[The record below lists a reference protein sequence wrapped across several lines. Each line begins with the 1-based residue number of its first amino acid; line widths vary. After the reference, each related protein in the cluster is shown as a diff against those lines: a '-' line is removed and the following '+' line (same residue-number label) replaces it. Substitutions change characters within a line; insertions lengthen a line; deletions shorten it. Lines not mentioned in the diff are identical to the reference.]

1 MYQKVNQIISFTS
14 CYKTRISTPSISL
27 SVADAFVGFAIRK
40 NWHPEKG
47 RFVRLQRMGNEFRSD
62 LLHLEVEERIPCRHL
77 GILLKAASC
86 MSASFEGSSPTPTA
100 LETKG
105 CRLDT
110 WRVLLK
116 DATNLKCKAALNRV
130 FNSGLADAGIHNMF
144 LSSDHIWLFDLG
156 EPTLQPLPAFL
167 TKFLFSFFHTLGM
180 VDDKVNGGWVNRF
193 IPGEK
198 LALTEETKRLLPKAC
213 DAFKVTLDRLVD
225 VLFEG
230 EEAVRGLLINYVT
243 IQLLSDAS
251 FCLERWT
258 IKGGGHTRASNH
270 HKSIVEWPWRAL
282 WDIYVAS
289 HINTSESLRYFGA
302 ISSDENIYGA

>member
-1 MYQKVNQIISFTS
+1 L
-14 CYKTRISTPSISL
+14 KTYLILFHLL

-47 RFVRLQRMGNEFRSD
+47 RFFRLQRMGSAFRAKR
-62 LLHLEVEERIPCRHL
+62 LHLEREEHIPCRHL
-77 GILLKAASC
+77 GILLQAASC
-86 MSASFEGSSPTPTA
+86 MSSSFEGKSPAPTA
-100 LETKG
+100 LESKG

-110 WRVLLK
+110 WRDLLK
-116 DATNLKCKAALNRV
+116 DATSLKSKAALKCV

-144 LSSDHIWLFDLG
+144 LSSDRLWLFDLG
-156 EPTLQPLPAFL
+156 EPTLQPLPGFL

-193 IPGEK
+193 IPGKK
-198 LALTEETKRLLPKAC
+198 LGLTAETKRLLPKAC

-243 IQLLSDAS
+243 LQLLSDAA

-258 IKGGGHTRASNH
+258 IKGGGQLRMERWNIKGGGHLRTLNH
-270 HKSIVEWPWRAL
+270 HKSIVKWLWRAL

-289 HINTSESLRYFGA
+289 HINTKEVLRYFGA
-302 ISSDENIYGA
+302 SSGDGSIHDA